1 MSTAVADMNSLAELM
16 KLHRPR
22 LLAMVQRRLD
32 PALAA
37 RIDPDDILNDAFLKA
52 NDHWDWFQQQPDF
65 PPYPWLYRLVL
76 DCLIENWRRHH
87 RGQRDVK
94 REMPLP
100 EASSIRMGLG
110 LISPGTSPSA
120 AVLRREL
127 EQQMK
132 DALSLLKEADR
143 QILWMRHYDDL
154 SFGEAALV
162 LVITEN
168 AATVRYVRALR
179 RLRKLWQ
186 QLHPEPGTME

>member
-1 MSTAVADMNSLAELM
+1 MSAAVADMTTLAEL
-16 KLHRPR
+16 LQTHRAR

-32 PALAA
+32 PALEA
-37 RIDPDDILNDAFLKA
+37 RIDPEDILSEAFLRA
-52 NDHWDWFQQQPDF
+52 EHHWDWFQQHPNQ
-65 PPYPWLYRLVL
+65 PPYPWLYRIVL
-76 DCLIENWRRHH
+76 DCLIEAWRRHH
-87 RGQRDVK
+87 RGLRDVK

-100 EASSIRMGLG
+100 EASSICMGLG

-127 EQQMK
+127 QQQMK
-132 DALSLLKEADR
+132 DALSMLKEADR

-162 LVITEN
+162 LGITEN

-186 QLHPEPGTME
+186 QLHPEPGTKE